1 MLWFAKCII
10 ALVCYSVL
18 FVPIPDV
25 EARRK
30 RKCPSSCLRKIREIE
45 KKSQSRSVQGPPG
58 PPGSPGL
65 QGAQGRRGPRGKR
78 GERGQQ
84 GPPIRLPLCKTG
96 EYLTSNG
103 FELICKPLSK
113 PIILSLFENVLHE
126 AF

>member
-45 KKSQSRSVQGPPG
+45 KVSLKMRQNNSTVFVVDVII
-58 PPGSPGL
+58 
-65 QGAQGRRGPRGKR
+65 RRVKR
-78 GERGQQ
+78 VCILLVMYTEFE
-84 GPPIRLPLCKTG
+84 I
-96 EYLTSNG
+96 SN
-103 FELICKPLSK
+103 
-113 PIILSLFENVLHE
+113 
-126 AF
+126 